1 MGQAVH
7 DRLGHRDERGGQRT
21 SNSASPQSS
30 AAAISSS
37 GTSSKVS
44 PVPKPTAVTPIS
56 RSPWM

>member
-1 MGQAVH
+1 MTVLATATKGVAS
-7 DRLGHRDERGGQRT
+7 GT